1 MNDDNL
7 QCIITVDSMD
17 RPLLIINQQGCEHCS
32 GTRQYEK
39 WILGCRIEKWRQKKT
54 CHAIATVCQV
64 DTKLQKKESRKSAYA
79 FEGF

>member
-39 WILGCRIEKWRQKKT
+39 WILGCRIEKWRQKKNLP
-54 CHAIATVCQV
+54 CYSHSLSSGYQIAEKGKQEVG
-64 DTKLQKKESRKSAYA
+64 LRI
-79 FEGF
+79 